1 MKNCLRLWLAAIL
14 PLMIAPAALSQT
26 PAPAS
31 PPPVPDGPAYI
42 VSYFE
47 TTPASALQARTLL
60 ANLARASRKDA
71 GNLQFITLQRIGAP
85 NHFALLETW
94 KDKEAQAAHAGAA
107 HTKDFRGK
115 LQSHLRSPY
124 DERPHLT
131 FASEVPSAKPV
142 KSAVYVVTHV
152 DIVPTSKDVG
162 LDMLKSLTAD
172 SRKDAGMIE
181 YNALQQASRP
191 NHVTLVEIWKDHK
204 ALDNHGISAHMKD
217 FRAKF
222 MPLSGSLYDERLYKV
237 VE

>member
-1 MKNCLRLWLAAIL
+1 MKNCLRLWFASVL
-14 PLMIAPAALSQT
+14 PLMIAPAAFAQA
-26 PAPAS
+26 PAPAA

-94 KDKEAQAAHAGAA
+94 KDKEAQAAHAAAA
-107 HTKDFRGK
+107 HTKDFREK
-115 LQSHLRSPY
+115 LQGHLRSPY
-124 DERPHLT
+124 DERPHFT
-131 FASEVPSAKPV
+131 FASDTPGAKPV

-162 LDMLKSLTAD
+162 LEMLKSLVAD

-181 YNALQQASRP
+181 YNALQQTSRP
-191 NHVTLVEIWKDHK
+191 NHVTLVEIWKNHK
-204 ALDNHGISAHMKD
+204 ALDDHGISAHMKD
-217 FRAKF
+217 FRSKF